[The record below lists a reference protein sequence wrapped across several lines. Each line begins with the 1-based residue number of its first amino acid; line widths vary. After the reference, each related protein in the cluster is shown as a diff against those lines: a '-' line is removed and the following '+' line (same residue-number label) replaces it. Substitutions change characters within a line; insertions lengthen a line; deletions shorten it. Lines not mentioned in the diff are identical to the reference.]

1 VSDIDDMANIPKK
14 LRHDLKE
21 NATIGSLELE
31 VELVSKDGTKKRA
44 YRLWDGQLI
53 ESVLMPYDDGR
64 NTACISSQAGCAMG
78 CVFCATGQMGFARQL
93 TTAEIFEQVA
103 RFASEL
109 KSQNRRLTN
118 VVLMGMG
125 EPLAN
130 YRNVMGALER
140 VNAELGVGARR
151 ITVSTVGV
159 VPSIKKLMGEGVL
172 QVRLAVSLHCAEDGE
187 RTALLPANARYGGLD
202 ELMGT
207 IHEYITVTKRRVT
220 FEWALIEG
228 ENDTPEVARSIGRLL
243 KRFGIR
249 KDMIHVNLIPL
260 NPTGGFKGGPSGK
273 RRVDEFV
280 RVLEREFGISAT
292 PRVRRGIDIEAGCG
306 QLKAAVKKKE
316 ERKKRLE
323 VESSGDGVEDEEKKA
338 ITERDLRSFF
348 DPPTIVQIDSKLLE
362 PPIGALVGDDTRIS
376 ADNANLQRQLKTNSA
391 ASILPSSPKPIQ
403 IKQPNQSP
411 TDVAEQFLIA
421 NDVVDLDNDFI
432 DEDDEEDD
440 TIFSPE
446 EIDRL
451 INLVKNT
458 SLSQPPPPPRPIVD
472 VNNVNNYNTNKKNS
486 SLIQKNKSVNIS
498 TTPKPIATFEEDE
511 LESILAGP
519 TTTITDK
526 VSVRKS
532 KGRKKKILKNLRAI
546 DKLRGM
552 ETNGKILNQEQQEKI
567 AKELEWQLELES
579 IEHNLQ

>member
-1 VSDIDDMANIPKK
+1 MVNIPKK
-14 LRHDLKE
+14 LRHNLKE

-93 TTAEIFEQVA
+93 TAEEIFEQVA

-109 KSQNRRLTN
+109 KSQNQRLTN
-118 VVLMGMG
+118 IVLMGMG

-130 YRNVMGALER
+130 YRNVMEALTR

-159 VPSIKKLMGEGVL
+159 VPSIRKLMGEGVL

-202 ELMGT
+202 ELMGA
-207 IHEYITVTKRRVT
+207 IHEYISVTKRRVT

-273 RRVDEFV
+273 GRVDEFV
-280 RVLEREFGISAT
+280 RVLEKEFGISAT

-316 ERKKRLE
+316 ERKQRLE
-323 VESSGDGVEDEEKKA
+323 VESSGADGNDEGTKA
-338 ITERDLRSFF
+338 ITERDLSSFF
-348 DPPTIVQIDSKLLE
+348 DPPTSVSIDSQLLK
-362 PPIGALVGDDTRIS
+362 PPIVAVVGDAAMIS
-376 ADNANLQRQLKTNSA
+376 ADDANLSA
-391 ASILPSSPKPIQ
+391 DSIPSPPPKPIK
-403 IKQPNQSP
+403 IKQPDQSP
-411 TDVAEQFLIA
+411 TVVPESFLIA
-421 NDVVDLDNDFI
+421 DDVVDLDNDYI

-440 TIFSPE
+440 SIFSPE

-458 SLSQPPPPPRPIVD
+458 SISPPLPQPTADISDPNRSNQISPPVQID
-472 VNNVNNYNTNKKNS
+472 KSASTNTTPN
-486 SLIQKNKSVNIS
+486 IIIS
-498 TTPKPIATFEEDE
+498 TTSEEDE
-511 LESILAGP
+511 YESILAGP
-519 TTTITDK
+519 TTTITDEA
-526 VSVRKS
+526 SVRKS

-546 DKLRGM
+546 DKLRVM

-567 AKELEWQLELES
+567 AKEVTWQLELES